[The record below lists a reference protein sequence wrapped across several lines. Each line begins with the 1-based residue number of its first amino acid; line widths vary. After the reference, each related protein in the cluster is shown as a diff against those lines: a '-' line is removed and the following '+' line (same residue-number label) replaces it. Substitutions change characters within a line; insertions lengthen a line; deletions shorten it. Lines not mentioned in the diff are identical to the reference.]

1 MEIVLSRI
9 LKYMNGCL
17 CKDVLYD
24 ISLFIVKHYGDME
37 FYSLDR
43 LIIEGNFIKE
53 DVLLFCER
61 LGFHCYEDFHSTL
74 LSDYEL
80 RVNQIRE
87 RMFGIKAETF
97 FNKLDDDYDKKELKN
112 VIESICYHIFKH
124 KRIILVGALYPMSI
138 SVELQTDF
146 ITLGKEVIQYHHF
159 MNDIELT
166 EDDLVLFMSATGRTL
181 TQFINSNKI
190 QKNAGKIILI
200 TQNKKYIKD
209 SLDTDYV
216 VYIPGKFDGIEFNY
230 QMMVLMDLLR
240 IYYFQKYYL

>member
-17 CKDVLYD
+17 YKDVIYD
-24 ISLFIVKHYGDME
+24 ICLFIVQHYVEME

-43 LIIEGNFIKE
+43 LLDESSFKKK
-53 DVLLFCER
+53 DVLTFCNR
-61 LGFHCYEDFHSTL
+61 LGFRGYEDFHASL

-80 RVNQIRE
+80 RNNQIRE
-87 RMFGIKAETF
+87 RMFGIKADIF
-97 FNKLDDDYDKKELKN
+97 LDKLDGDYNKIELMN
-112 VIESICYHIFKH
+112 SIEGICDNIFEH

-146 ITLGKEVIQYHHF
+146 ITFGKEVIQYHHF

-166 EDDLVLFMSATGRTL
+166 KDDLVVFMSATGRTL
-181 TQFINSNKI
+181 NQFMLNNKI
-190 QKNAGKIILI
+190 HKNDGIIILI
-200 TQNKKYIKD
+200 TQNKKYKINRLGAD
-209 SLDTDYV
+209 HV
-216 VYIPGKFDGIEFNY
+216 IYIPGKFDGIEFNY